1 MSSSPLTSDVEL
13 QSPVAV
19 PPSPSTAQS
28 PIEAGC
34 GHLPNSPTTPSST
47 INPFPSVELC
57 KPCKHRED
65 ISLAAHLWKCVHSEL
80 PLGGIAEDQIQCNT
94 WRHTRLALA
103 NYLFQEDSTDGCG
116 EEEDEEPRWCE
127 IYRQVSEDLDPDV
140 LTEEEMEDE
149 RQLAALR
156 ARAACAAAARNKRK
170 KRKSAHVVA
179 GEDDEPTFEGQLSTV
194 RVNSIVGLPTPE
206 STEGIDTADPTTTT
220 TTVATLATPPRPLI
234 SVLKTPT
241 TTTTRGTNV
250 STSFDLNSDIV
261 SIFPT
266 HLTNKKQI
274 RNVTF
279 HPTAAVQD
287 SPTPFPYPHRP
298 ETEYRDQDYYHR
310 EKNGLRGWAYEPGQW
325 AMQTPASGLASDGTA
340 PLDKGKKRQR
350 EKDDD
355 GDEKGEGSGDWQ
367 YKGPVLTPEEVDRL
381 GRGRRLRSSR
391 RS

>member
-1 MSSSPLTSDVEL
+1 M
-13 QSPVAV
+13 
-19 PPSPSTAQS
+19 
-28 PIEAGC
+28 
-34 GHLPNSPTTPSST
+34 
-47 INPFPSVELC
+47 
-57 KPCKHRED
+57 
-65 ISLAAHLWKCVHSEL
+65 
-80 PLGGIAEDQIQCNT
+80 
-94 WRHTRLALA
+94 ALA
-103 NYLFQEDSTDGCG
+103 NFLFQEDSTDGCS

-127 IYRQVSEDLDPDV
+127 IYRQVAADPDPDV
-140 LTEEEMEDE
+140 LTEDE
-149 RQLAALR
+149 RKLAALR
-156 ARAACAAAARNKRK
+156 ARVAGAAAARNKRK

-179 GEDDEPTFEGQLSTV
+179 DEEDDEPTFEGQLSTV

-220 TTVATLATPPRPLI
+220 TTVATLATASRPLI

-241 TTTTRGTNV
+241 TTTTTGTNV
-250 STSFDLNSDIV
+250 STSFDLNSDVV
-261 SIFPT
+261 SISPA

-287 SPTPFPYPHRP
+287 SPTPLPYPHRP

-310 EKNGLRGWAYEPGQW
+310 EKNGLRGRAYGPGQW
-325 AMQTPASGLASDGTA
+325 AMQTPASVLASDDTV

-355 GDEKGEGSGDWQ
+355 GDEKGDGSGDWQ
-367 YKGPVLTPEEVDRL
+367 FKGTVLTTEEVDRL
-381 GRGRRLRSSR
+381 GGGRRLRSSR